1 MDKAGLIKN
10 ITSIIGKARVLE
22 LSRILK
28 EQRFAL
34 RDLIDITFHPDSA
47 IAFRA
52 VWILENF
59 FLTDPESYLPD
70 LQYMISR
77 FKDVKHHGCMRH
89 YAKIIMHVTEA
100 KAPASLQ
107 LKLKEINLEP
117 VVEQLFDWMIDAKA
131 KVAVKM
137 FAAYALFNLKDTFP
151 WIKEELCS
159 QMEFLMRNGSPGIQ
173 SGGKKIISQ
182 IQNSNSK

>member
-1 MDKAGLIKN
+1 MDQAGLIKK
-10 ITSIIGKARVLE
+10 ITSIIGKPKVLE

-28 EQRFAL
+28 EQQFAL
-34 RDLIDITFHPDSA
+34 HDLIDITFHPDNA
-47 IAFRA
+47 LAFRA
-52 VWILENF
+52 VWILENV

-89 YAKIIMHVTEA
+89 YAKIIMHITDA

-107 LKLKEINLEP
+107 LKLKEIDLEP
-117 VVEQLFDWMIDAKA
+117 VVEQLFDWMIAPKA

-137 FAAYALFNLKDTFP
+137 FAGYALFNLKDAFP
-151 WIKEELCS
+151 WVKEELGS
-159 QMEFLMRNGSPGIQ
+159 QMEFLMRDGSPGIQ
-173 SGGKKIISQ
+173 SGGKKILSQ
-182 IQNSNSK
+182 IQK